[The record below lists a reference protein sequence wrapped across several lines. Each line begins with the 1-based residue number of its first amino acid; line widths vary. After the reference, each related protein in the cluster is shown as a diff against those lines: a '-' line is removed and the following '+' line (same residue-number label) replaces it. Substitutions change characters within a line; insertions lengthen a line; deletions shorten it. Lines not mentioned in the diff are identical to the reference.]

1 MIQKMSQGVLLI
13 YLIGHRDYL
22 RATIWMSLNFC
33 CLALRWR
40 QICSVHFY
48 LRQEY
53 NSPSSLKMNWITLQ
67 DKAYITWWSDKCLY
81 FLNVFEH
88 FNIIRAIVCY
98 ISNHITII
106 WFSQNITRPINLWY
120 TDLLFCY
127 ISDDNG
133 FVFVINL
140 ISVSYFLFIIQ
151 TMEWITIVN
160 LISWH
165 A

>member
-1 MIQKMSQGVLLI
+1 MHAGTAMIQKMSQGVLLI

-40 QICSVHFY
+40 QICSVQFY

-81 FLNVFEH
+81 FLNVYEH
-88 FNIIRAIVCY
+88 FNTIKTIVCY
-98 ISNHITII
+98 ISNHSTII
-106 WFSQNITRPINLWY
+106 WFTQNISTNKFILAY
-120 TDLLFCY
+120 YIILFPMRMVLFL
-127 ISDDNG
+127 SLPS
-133 FVFVINL
+133 FW
-140 ISVSYFLFIIQ
+140 FLF
-151 TMEWITIVN
+151 
-160 LISWH
+160 SC
-165 A
+165 

>member
-1 MIQKMSQGVLLI
+1 
-13 YLIGHRDYL
+13 
-22 RATIWMSLNFC
+22 MSLNLC

-40 QICSVHFY
+40 QICSVHSY

-98 ISNHITII
+98 ISNHTTII
-106 WFSQNITRPINLWY
+106 WFIQNIMWPIYNTLFQSINLWY
-120 TDLLFCY
+120 TDLLFLF

-133 FVFVINL
+133 FVFVISL
-140 ISVSYFLFIIQ
+140 ILLYYFLFIVQ